1 MPVREVLPL
10 SVLEKAAIEELNETP
25 AELTRLERLL
35 IAAIVEIGRLEARS
49 PARPAIP
56 DVPDFPGLTPRENEV
71 LKLVMAG
78 HTNKSAGEVLGISD
92 RTVELHRLRILKKVG
107 VRSTAE
113 LVRMVTD
120 ASMLQA
126 SRAAA

>member
-1 MPVREVLPL
+1 MPLREATGL

-35 IAAIVEIGRLEARS
+35 IAAIVEIGRMEASASAAPRHT
-49 PARPAIP
+49 AI
-56 DVPDFPGLTPRENEV
+56 PDFPGLTPRENDV

-78 HTNKSAGEVLGISD
+78 HTNRSAGQVLGISD

-126 SRAAA
+126 SKAA